1 MAALSM
7 TCLHAAAGRGVN
19 RNINIRSTLINNSTL
34 LERRSETEVPVH
46 ISIVV
51 CRLRKKSR

>member
-19 RNINIRSTLINNSTL
+19 RNINIRGTLIN
-34 LERRSETEVPVH
+34 
-46 ISIVV
+46 
-51 CRLRKKSR
+51 KKYTTGT